1 MDGTDGRARDCASPP
16 HRDFRSS
23 TQRPSHECSISD
35 ELMRSGHVDRYRH
48 GVRDLHQLGHAG
60 RLHYWSILRRRR
72 AARDERIPRGCTIY
86 DRGDVGG
93 NHPGMLF
100 SSLRPRHLFSV
111 GRFRRN
117 VLDSI
122 RWKFIAEKITWEQR
136 RLLDRSPLIERR
148 ADGLAFQPQT
158 EELTSVSVRE
168 RKEER
173 IK

>member
-1 MDGTDGRARDCASPP
+1 
-16 HRDFRSS
+16 
-23 TQRPSHECSISD
+23 
-35 ELMRSGHVDRYRH
+35 
-48 GVRDLHQLGHAG
+48 
-60 RLHYWSILRRRR
+60 
-72 AARDERIPRGCTIY
+72 
-86 DRGDVGG
+86 
-93 NHPGMLF
+93 
-100 SSLRPRHLFSV
+100 
-111 GRFRRN
+111 

-122 RWKFIAEKITWEQR
+122 RWKFIADKMTWEQR